1 MSRVA
6 TIFTSAVDAVP
17 AKPLFEL
24 ASEPGADW
32 RCAAEMLPPKV
43 ATVLSWPGQPQAGLT
58 KAIADISLSAPS
70 LLSSGPKQLPQSDAT
85 AEPVQHQLLWLQHL
99 LQLLPTGVVVLDS
112 RGLVQQANPVA
123 VAMLGEP
130 LIGQRWLDVITRS
143 FRPRSDDG
151 MEVSLHDGRRVQLA
165 ITSLHPQPG
174 QLIVLTDLTETRQ
187 LQSRLA
193 HLQRLSALG
202 KMMASLAHQIRTP
215 LSSAMLYAQNL
226 KNQKLAPTARLQFQ
240 DKLLHRLLDLE
251 QQVNDL
257 LLFARSG
264 REQQVTVLSMQQLLT
279 DVYSGVEPL
288 VQQQAGVLQL
298 QLPQPDLAVLAN
310 HSALTGALGN
320 LIQNALQHAGPGA
333 QILLAALPDPDG
345 QHIRLVVEDHGP
357 GVPLELQ
364 QQIFEPFFTTRAN
377 GTGLGLAVV
386 QAVANS
392 HHGIARCISA
402 AGGGARFEILLP
414 VCLGASDSNLTQGQD
429 KPNLHHT
436 DTTEGAPHAA
446 H

>member
-6 TIFTSAVDAVP
+6 TIFTSPLEVVP
-17 AKPLFEL
+17 VKPLFEL
-24 ASEPGADW
+24 AAEPGQDW

-43 ATVLSWPGQPQAGLT
+43 ATVLSWPGQPQACLT
-58 KAIADISLSAPS
+58 KAIADLSLSAPAM
-70 LLSSGPKQLPQSDAT
+70 LAAGQKTTEQLDAA

-99 LQLLPTGVVVLDS
+99 LQVLPTGVVVLDA

-130 LIGQRWLDVITRS
+130 LTGERWLDVITRS

-264 REQQVTVLSMQQLLT
+264 REQQVVVLSMQQLLT
-279 DVYSGVEPL
+279 DVYTGVEPL

-298 QLPQPDLAVLAN
+298 QLPQPDVTILAN
-310 HSALTGALGN
+310 QSALTGALGN

-414 VCLGASDSNLTQGQD
+414 VCQGATDSNLKQAQQ
-429 KPNLHHT
+429 PILPHT
-436 DTTEGAPHAA
+436 DLTEGAAHAA

>member
-1 MSRVA
+1 M
-6 TIFTSAVDAVP
+6 P

-24 ASEPGADW
+24 AAEPGADW

-43 ATVLSWPGQPQAGLT
+43 ATVLSWPGQPQPGLT

-70 LLSSGPKQLPQSDAT
+70 ILSVQKPSATLPDAT

-99 LQLLPTGVVVLDS
+99 LQVLPTGVVVLDS

-130 LIGQRWLDVITRS
+130 LTGQRWLDVITRS

-264 REQQVTVLSMQQLLT
+264 REQQVAVLSMQQLLS

-298 QLPQPDLAVLAN
+298 QLPQPDLTVLAN

-357 GVPLELQ
+357 GVPVHLQ
-364 QQIFEPFFTTRAN
+364 QQIFEPFFTTRAS

-414 VCLGASDSNLTQGQD
+414 VCLVASDSTMTQAQNHPD
-429 KPNLHHT
+429 LHHT